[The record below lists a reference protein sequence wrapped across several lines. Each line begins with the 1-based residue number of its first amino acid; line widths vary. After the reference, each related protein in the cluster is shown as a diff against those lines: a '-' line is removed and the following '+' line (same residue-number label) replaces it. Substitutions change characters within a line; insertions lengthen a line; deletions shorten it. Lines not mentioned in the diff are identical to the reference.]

1 MADGATIS
9 TSPQGST
16 PWWAGGAGAQA
27 RQTADDKRRYVE
39 DGLEP
44 VSCSRCATRVLVKK
58 NSPRHT
64 SVQWTSDAAASC
76 PEIGAQVS
84 AGARGGQ
91 ILGCGMLK
99 QSIEAAIVA
108 GVLSITDA

>member
-1 MADGATIS
+1 MGEAATSS
-9 TSPQGST
+9 TPPHRRT
-16 PWWAGGAGAQA
+16 PWWARGAEWQA
-27 RQTADDKRRYVE
+27 PQTSEDKRRYVE
-39 DGLEP
+39 DGMEP

-64 SVQWTSDAAASC
+64 SVQWISDAAATC

-84 AGARGGQ
+84 AGAQGGQ

-99 QSIEAAIVA
+99 RSIEDAISA
-108 GVLSITDA
+108 GALTIPDA